1 MGLRAI
7 PLGRYEELTSLVNA
21 ILELKEGGRELGEEG
36 GRESE
41 RENVDSDPNNQY
53 SRLLALIW

>member
-7 PLGRYEELTSLVNA
+7 PLGRYEKLTSLVNA
-21 ILELKEGGRELGEEG
+21 ILELKEGGRE
-36 GRESE
+36 SE
-41 RENVDSDPNNQY
+41 RENVDGDPNNQY